1 MILWANSLNN
11 SEIKNL
17 FTSKANENFSTFNSK
32 KDNEKE
38 INLHIIKSKKGHLDI
53 ENKIKS
59 KYKDIS
65 PENYL
70 KIILGTRFKKHDF
83 NIVEKRISKQL
94 LKNENGIKNFIPLR
108 QKKFK
113 IRNSVPIKR
122 NKLLNLSER
131 NKKHHIIKRFYS
143 KETPIVDFLLYNTL
157 ISKNFIK

>member
-65 PENYL
+65 PEN
-70 KIILGTRFKKHDF
+70 I
-83 NIVEKRISKQL
+83 
-94 LKNENGIKNFIPLR
+94 
-108 QKKFK
+108 
-113 IRNSVPIKR
+113 
-122 NKLLNLSER
+122 
-131 NKKHHIIKRFYS
+131 
-143 KETPIVDFLLYNTL
+143 
-157 ISKNFIK
+157 